1 MTIPIIFFCVLQF
14 YVLHLFSY
22 WNHSFLFSV
31 SPSLSLSC
39 NPVFQRS
46 LKIIDSW
53 LQTINSKFWMFLWF
67 TIGIYPASVI
77 RYSETRYYLP
87 RLGKAYKVIT
97 NLPYNSPTHSY
108 TYITRSSNPTV
119 QNHPIQRITLYHA
132 PPQPPYGPHPPLLC
146 QSRRPLALKDS
157 LRTVPP
163 SADLPLRTHPPLT
176 AHRPRAPAPPPLLRR
191 PPSGRDAADDSLV
204 PPRITPPPWLLAID
218 ARRDAF
224 PSLRSSSTSS
234 PASSRIPHRRCRPRW
249 GRPSH
254 YRNSCARR
262 HTSRKRHRPL
272 QARPALRLGGLL
284 EQCITIH

>member
-146 QSRRPLALKDS
+146 QSRHPLALKDS

-176 AHRPRAPAPPPLLRR
+176 AHRPRAPSTAPPTTVRSRR
-191 PPSGRDAADDSLV
+191 RRWLSRAAKDHAATV
-204 PPRITPPPWLLAID
+204 TP
-218 ARRDAF
+218 
-224 PSLRSSSTSS
+224 
-234 PASSRIPHRRCRPRW
+234 
-249 GRPSH
+249 
-254 YRNSCARR
+254 
-262 HTSRKRHRPL
+262 RHRC
-272 QARPALRLGGLL
+272 ATWRVSISSFVVDVFAGLL
-284 EQCITIH
+284 KNPAPPLSTEMRKAKPLSK